1 MRTLKEENR
10 KDVQEGILLK
20 GLRILIDSN
29 TKNMVANMTKLVNNL
44 RKETGS
50 HDGTETNKEAGIAR
64 VAKITK
70 PAKVLTWT
78 KKISVETCVKQLT
91 TLSEINQDVP
101 ENVKYHDLIEE
112 LKKNGDI
119 RGLPEYDMDH
129 ILPVLREKRR

>member
-10 KDVQEGILLK
+10 KDVQKGILLK
-20 GLRILIDSN
+20 GLRDLIDSN

-50 HDGTETNKEAGIAR
+50 HDSTETR

-70 PAKVLTWT
+70 PAKVPPWT

-112 LKKNGDI
+112 FKKNGDM